1 MRTSREVMLKCCAA
15 CLYWQLP
22 GNWPSLHRSVFFPQ
36 LLWPLLERPPTPRA
50 PKIKI
55 FIMRVKQCHKPSPK
69 SLFLKVVYKNHSQ
82 MGGLWHCFTYI
93 RSLISH
99 RNGSVLQPGL
109 CVVVIA
115 EVVRTCS
122 FSTCEQH
129 LDPMWICQWGIP
141 PSYVPSKTEIMR
153 TH

>member
-22 GNWPSLHRSVFFPQ
+22 GNWPSLYRSVFFPQ

-69 SLFLKVVYKNHSQ
+69 SLFLCVVYINHSQ

-99 RNGSVLQPGL
+99 RNGSTAQRLAAWALRSCSCRGRANLQLFNMWAAPG
-109 CVVVIA
+109 A
-115 EVVRTCS
+115 
-122 FSTCEQH
+122 
-129 LDPMWICQWGIP
+129 
-141 PSYVPSKTEIMR
+141 YVDLSMGYTP
-153 TH
+153 